1 MSEMDRGLE
10 ALTGNDNNARK
21 EAEGYLDNAKKT
33 APAQLVE
40 SLFTS
45 MNNENLD
52 VIFSRIFP

>member
-1 MSEMDRGLE
+1 MSEMDRVLE

-21 EAEGYLDNAKKT
+21 GAEGYLDNAKKT
-33 APAQLVE
+33 APVQLVE